1 MLTII
6 FPTRPGTHDV
16 VLETP
21 AGELARCTVH
31 VPDTQAA
38 EAPLVLVLHYGGEPS
53 GFYGRPLLEMLAT
66 APWRELGAVLIAP
79 VAAGGD
85 WSLPRNT
92 ELALDLLQAA
102 QDHYAT
108 APTKRVV
115 LGYSMGAMGVWH
127 LLSRVPN
134 LVAAAVPLAGPPPP
148 MLPPML
154 PPLVLRTPVHAI
166 NSRADRLFPAQETAA
181 VIATL
186 AAGGAPAQVTLL
198 DGIDHHAFGAFA
210 PSLAQLLPWLNS
222 CWSAAE
228 PPA

>member
-66 APWRELGAVLIAP
+66 GPWRELGAVLIAP

-134 LVAAAVPLAGPPPP
+134 LFAAAVPLAGPP
-148 MLPPML
+148 PPML

-228 PPA
+228 PPD

>member
-66 APWRELGAVLIAP
+66 GPWRELGAVLIAP

-134 LVAAAVPLAGPPPP
+134 LFAAAVPLAGPPPP

-228 PPA
+228 PPD

>member
-31 VPDTQAA
+31 LPETPVA

-53 GFYGRPLLEMLAT
+53 GFYGRPLLEMLGTGA
-66 APWRELGAVLIAP
+66 WRELGAVLVAP

-127 LLSRVPN
+127 LLSKVPN
-134 LVAAAVPLAGPPPP
+134 LFAAAVPLAGPP
-148 MLPPML
+148 PPML

-181 VIATL
+181 VIVTL
-186 AAGGAPAQVTLL
+186 AAGGAPAQMTLL

-222 CWSAAE
+222 CWSAVE